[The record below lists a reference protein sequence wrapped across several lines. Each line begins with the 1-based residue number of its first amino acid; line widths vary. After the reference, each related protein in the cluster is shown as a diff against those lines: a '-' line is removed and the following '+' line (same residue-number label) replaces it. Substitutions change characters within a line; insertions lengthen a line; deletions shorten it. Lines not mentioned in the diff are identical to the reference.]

1 MNGKVIDIKAQEATL
16 ILDLIKQEG
25 KEWNFLPDLIWED
38 QEN

>member
-25 KEWNFLPDLIWED
+25 KEWNFLPDLI
-38 QEN
+38 